1 MIDGRV
7 FDDDTE
13 EWTILNTDQQYHS
26 FHLHQTPFLV
36 AEVNGMPQDEDSLRD
51 TASIPPATGAGPGVL
66 KVVMPFTDPEI
77 VGPLCLSLSRG
88 RPRGQGHDGYGHG
101 RALILIALLG
111 GRQPTSG
118 HPAA

>member
-36 AEVNGMPQDEDSLRD
+36 TEVNGMPQDEDSLRD
-51 TASIPPATGAGPGVL
+51 TASIPPATGAGARCAEGGHAIHRSGDRRAAL
-66 KVVMPFTDPEI
+66 SII
-77 VGPLCLSLSRG
+77 VTRSTTRT
-88 RPRGQGHDGYGHG
+88 
-101 RALILIALLG
+101 RA
-111 GRQPTSG
+111 
-118 HPAA
+118 